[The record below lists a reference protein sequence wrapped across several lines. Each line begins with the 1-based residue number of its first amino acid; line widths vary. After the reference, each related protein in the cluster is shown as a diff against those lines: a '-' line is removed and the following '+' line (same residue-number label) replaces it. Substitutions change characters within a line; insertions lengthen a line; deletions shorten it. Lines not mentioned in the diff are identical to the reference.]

1 MVKLEL
7 LIVDVENGLAKL
19 LLDDL
24 VLFLGLGHVDHATIL
39 AVELSESMLIYFFEN
54 FAAVFLKQAFSGYL
68 DNEANRDLV
77 GSAADPE
84 EAKVTVQLSGDT
96 LTLVVEAL
104 VVNFLQLQN
113 GHPVVHQDLK
123 DIWQLSSGHQ
133 RR

>member
-39 AVELSESMLIYFFEN
+39 AVELPESLLIYFFEN
-54 FAAVFLKQAFSGYL
+54 LAAVFLKQTFSGYL

-77 GSAADPE
+77 GSASDPE

-96 LTLVVEAL
+96 LTLVVEPL
-104 VVNFLQLQN
+104 VVNFL
-113 GHPVVHQDLK
+113 
-123 DIWQLSSGHQ
+123 
-133 RR
+133 